1 MHIAIVGPANPI
13 EFSDFLPA
21 GSEIPRGMGGVP
33 VNALVR
39 GLLAAGQRVSL
50 ITGSSDAIETWH
62 IQGALLEVFIVP
74 FRFRARSRALDFFAI
89 ERRHLAAAIA
99 RTQPNIVHAH
109 WTYEFA
115 LAAFQSKVAPVLV
128 TAHDAPY
135 TILRHMPD
143 AYRFVRAVMAIGAR
157 LKTKN
162 LTAVSPYLV
171 RSWRR
176 EMAYLRPI
184 KVIPNPVVSLE
195 IDSSLRSSSPLVLA
209 VSNGGKSKNNRTLL
223 RAFPEVLAVHP
234 NAQLRLVGPG
244 LEHGSQLASWA
255 HQHGLENR
263 VTFVGAVDRAAL
275 AKEFSHATVFCHPSL
290 EESFGMVL
298 IEALH
303 AGLPVVAG
311 EKSGGVPWVLFDGQ
325 AGRLVNVKDP
335 ASIADGI
342 ISAIQD
348 PSSTVSKNFDVASE
362 IQQRYSL
369 ESVTTQ
375 YLREY
380 EQVLST
386 ENAKR

>member
-1 MHIAIVGPANPI
+1 MHIAIVGPANPS

-50 ITGSSDAIETWH
+50 ITGSSDATETLH
-62 IQGALLEVFIVP
+62 IQGELLEVFIVP

-99 RTQPNIVHAH
+99 EAQPNIVHAH

-115 LAAFQSKVAPVLV
+115 LAAFQSQVSPVLV

-135 TILRHMPD
+135 TILRHMPN
-143 AYRFVRAVMAIGAR
+143 AYRFVRAVMAISAR

-162 LTAVSPYLV
+162 LTAVSPYLA
-171 RSWRR
+171 RAWRQ
-176 EMAYLRPI
+176 ELAYCRPI
-184 KVIPNPVVSLE
+184 KVIPNPVIPLRT
-195 IDSSLRSSSPLVLA
+195 DSSLRSSSPLVLG
-209 VSNGGKSKNNRTLL
+209 VGNDGKLKNFKALL
-223 RAFPEVLAVHP
+223 RAFSQVLAQCP
-234 NAQLRLVGPG
+234 SAQLRLVGPG
-244 LEHGSQLASWA
+244 LDDSGQLASWA
-255 HQHGLENR
+255 RQRGSGVG
-263 VTFVGAVDRAAL
+263 VTFVGPVDRAEL

-298 IEALH
+298 VEALQ

-311 EKSGGVPWVLFDGQ
+311 QKSGGVPWVLFDGQ

-348 PSSTVSKNFDVASE
+348 PSSTVSKGFDVASE

-369 ESVTTQ
+369 ESVTAQ

-380 EQVLST
+380 ERVLST